1 MNNETMQLLYN
12 RKSVRAYE
20 KQPIPEADVQAI
32 LRAAVEAPTAGNMT
46 LWSAIRVTDEAKKK
60 RLSETCDNQPFIAA
74 APLVLVFCADYKRW
88 YDLFA
93 SLELGETLRRP
104 GEGDMMLAMVDAVIA
119 AHASVVAADA
129 LGYGSCY
136 IGDIMENCDT
146 QRSLLHLPDY
156 VFPAVMLVFGW
167 PTQQQK
173 DRVKPQRC
181 AMEHIVHENGYRTMD
196 GAELRD
202 AFGYKAGNA
211 PFEQW
216 CTAFCNRKYNS
227 DFSKE
232 MTRSVEEYL
241 NQFR

>member
-104 GEGDMMLAMVDAVIA
+104 GEGDMMLAMVDAATATSGISSSA
-119 AHASVVAADA
+119 ASSSGRFSAFRPT
-129 LGYGSCY
+129 SC
-136 IGDIMENCDT
+136 
-146 QRSLLHLPDY
+146 
-156 VFPAVMLVFGW
+156 
-167 PTQQQK
+167 
-173 DRVKPQRC
+173 RC
-181 AMEHIVHENGYRTMD
+181 AWR
-196 GAELRD
+196 
-202 AFGYKAGNA
+202 F
-211 PFEQW
+211 
-216 CTAFCNRKYNS
+216 TAFRRNS
-227 DFSKE
+227 SGSAKSPRALMCAISFSK
-232 MTRSVEEYL
+232 TSISRAARRKCGACLRRGRISTGR
-241 NQFR
+241 NWSSGSRRAASASGTANFPRR

>member
-93 SLELGETLRRP
+93 SLELGEMLRRP

-129 LGYGSCY
+129 LA
-136 IGDIMENCDT
+136 T
-146 QRSLLHLPDY
+146 ALLHRGYHRALRAAAGDSRPSGLRHAGVHGGLRRSDGI
-156 VFPAVMLVFGW
+156 PA
-167 PTQQQK
+167 
-173 DRVKPQRC
+173 
-181 AMEHIVHENGYRTMD
+181 
-196 GAELRD
+196 GAPEARAL
-202 AFGYKAGNA
+202 
-211 PFEQW
+211 
-216 CTAFCNRKYNS
+216 
-227 DFSKE
+227 
-232 MTRSVEEYL
+232 
-241 NQFR
+241 

>member
-129 LGYGSCY
+129 LGYGISSSAASSSGRFSAFRPTSC
-136 IGDIMENCDT
+136 
-146 QRSLLHLPDY
+146 
-156 VFPAVMLVFGW
+156 
-167 PTQQQK
+167 
-173 DRVKPQRC
+173 RC
-181 AMEHIVHENGYRTMD
+181 AWR
-196 GAELRD
+196 
-202 AFGYKAGNA
+202 F
-211 PFEQW
+211 
-216 CTAFCNRKYNS
+216 TAFRRNS
-227 DFSKE
+227 SGSARSPRALMCAISFSK
-232 MTRSVEEYL
+232 TSISRAARRKCGACLRRGRISTGR
-241 NQFR
+241 NWSSGSRRAASASGTANFPRR